1 VVFQPELRRAL
12 ERIGRVGSFG
22 WLINPASGAEVERVV
37 AEIGRAAAAL
47 AGSRVGALIVIERE
61 TGLEDFAETG
71 VMIHADLH
79 ADLLRTIFTPHAP
92 LHDGAVL
99 IRGEKVI
106 AAAVVLPLSET
117 SVHRE
122 RFGTRH
128 RAALGVTEQTDAIA
142 VVVSEESGAISLV
155 ERGRIRRAL
164 DEERLR
170 TALLALLK
178 PGGRPA
184 LAALGNLPG
193 VDGVGRG
200 LRLRGARSRR
210 VTRRVGDGG
219 APDAPRRLG
228 DRPADRPVSA
238 AQATATPQ
246 PAASSPG
253 EQR

>member
-1 VVFQPELRRAL
+1 
-12 ERIGRVGSFG
+12 
-22 WLINPASGAEVERVV
+22 VV

-128 RAALGVTEQTDAIA
+128 RAALGRDRAD
-142 VVVSEESGAISLV
+142 GRD
-155 ERGRIRRAL
+155 RGRGQRGERRDQPRRA
-164 DEERLR
+164 
-170 TALLALLK
+170 
-178 PGGRPA
+178 RPDPSRA
-184 LAALGNLPG
+184 
-193 VDGVGRG
+193 GRG
-200 LRLRGARSRR
+200 AAPDGAARAAEARRSTR
-210 VTRRVGDGG
+210 TRRARQPSRSATVSGVACG
-219 APDAPRRLG
+219 
-228 DRPADRPVSA
+228 SA
-238 AQATATPQ
+238 AHGV
-246 PAASSPG
+246 AA
-253 EQR
+253 

>member
-1 VVFQPELRRAL
+1 
-12 ERIGRVGSFG
+12 
-22 WLINPASGAEVERVV
+22 
-37 AEIGRAAAAL
+37 
-47 AGSRVGALIVIERE
+47 
-61 TGLEDFAETG
+61 
-71 VMIHADLH
+71 
-79 ADLLRTIFTPHAP
+79 
-92 LHDGAVL
+92 
-99 IRGEKVI
+99 
-106 AAAVVLPLSET
+106 
-117 SVHRE
+117 
-122 RFGTRH
+122 
-128 RAALGVTEQTDAIA
+128 VTEQTDAIA